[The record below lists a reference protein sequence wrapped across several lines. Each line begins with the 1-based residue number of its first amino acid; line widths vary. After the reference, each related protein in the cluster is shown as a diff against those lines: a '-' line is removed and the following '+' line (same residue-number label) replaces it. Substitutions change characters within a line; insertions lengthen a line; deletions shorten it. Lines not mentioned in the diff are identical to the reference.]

1 MLTRKA
7 KTYTIIQKQ
16 FSKVLYLINQTEIL
30 NERLLILGLSKKLV
44 DVIFVMGSSD
54 PNGATTL
61 TKEKKLVND
70 IIDKPKD
77 GFVKYGVVEL
87 DPTGTVKVPLGDYR
101 DEKELKENVKKIPF
115 KERNS
120 LDEGIKSGG
129 KEFDKNGRPKAR
141 KIMVVFIDGND
152 DSTKDQLDKVAKPL
166 KKKNVKIIPVVLGE
180 NVDEE
185 KLKPLLGKKK
195 KPKKEKDPRK
205 LAEEVAEE
213 IFNGKNYYCLY
224 LIHFLRYKVK
234 HLFFLFGQIHVL
246 VQNV

>member
-1 MLTRKA
+1 M
-7 KTYTIIQKQ
+7 
-16 FSKVLYLINQTEIL
+16 
-30 NERLLILGLSKKLV
+30 
-44 DVIFVMGSSD
+44 MGSSD
-54 PNGATTL
+54 PTGKSTL
-61 TKEKKLVND
+61 TKEKILVNN

-87 DPTGTVKVPLGDYR
+87 DKNGTVKVPLGDYE
-101 DEKELKENVKKIPF
+101 DEKELKDNVKKIPF
-115 KERNS
+115 KERKS
-120 LDEGIKSGG
+120 LDEGIKSAG

-185 KLKPLLGKKK
+185 KLKPWLGKKK
-195 KPKKEKDPRK
+195 KPKKEKDPVK

-213 IFNGKNYYCLY
+213 IFNGRNSCHYE
-224 LIHFLRYKVK
+224 IHFPKTILQKYIVLLSDPCFAAECKDCAAKPDDSTTCGGCIFVFYVVFELLTK
-234 HLFFLFGQIHVL
+234 ILTTIWVFFFRSW
-246 VQNV
+246 